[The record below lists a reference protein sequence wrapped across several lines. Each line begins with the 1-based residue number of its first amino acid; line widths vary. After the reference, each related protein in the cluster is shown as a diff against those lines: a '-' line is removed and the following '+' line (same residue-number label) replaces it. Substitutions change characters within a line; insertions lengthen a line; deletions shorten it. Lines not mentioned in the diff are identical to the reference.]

1 MLGFWMCAAARQV
14 CGGSSVRIVVT
25 PDNLEEAL
33 SRAAEVL
40 HHGGLVAFPTDTVYG
55 VGAMVFVEEA
65 VERLF
70 VAKIRDRSKA
80 IPVLLAQM
88 RDMTRV
94 AQRVP
99 AAAWQL
105 AGAFWP
111 GALSMVLP
119 KSPFMPDIVTA
130 GGPTVAVRVPDHR
143 LAIRLIERAKSPLA
157 TTSANRSGHPDP
169 ITADDVEASLGD
181 AVDLLLDG
189 GHCPGR
195 LASTVIDLT
204 VSPPR
209 ILRHGPIRWEDMEA
223 LLMS

>member
-1 MLGFWMCAAARQV
+1 L
-14 CGGSSVRIVVT
+14 RIVIT
-25 PDNLEEAL
+25 PDNVDEAMN
-33 SRAAEVL
+33 RAAEVL
-40 HHGGLVAFPTDTVYG
+40 RRGGLVAFPTDTVYG
-55 VGAMVFVEEA
+55 VGAMVFREEA

-70 VAKIRDRSKA
+70 AAKIRDRSKA
-80 IPVLLAQM
+80 IPILLAQM

-99 AAAWQL
+99 PAAWQL

-119 KSPFMPDIVTA
+119 KSSFVPDIVTA
-130 GGPTVAVRVPDHR
+130 GGPTVAVRVPDHP

-157 TTSANRSGHPDP
+157 TTSANLSGQPSP
-169 ITADDVEASLGD
+169 ITADEVEASLGD
-181 AVDLLLDG
+181 TIDLLLDG
-189 GHCPGR
+189 GPCPGR
-195 LASTVIDLT
+195 LASTVVDLT

-209 ILRHGPIRWEDMEA
+209 ILRPGPISWEDMES